1 MAGPAPLAV
10 DVTIDSTTFTAL
22 ALVLTLLGAAATVLA
37 WRRRGAAP
45 ALRALA
51 WTLVPVA
58 LWLTGTLRLVVAV
71 VEDVA
76 TWAGRLVFSPT
87 VWAGLAVAAVA
98 VVLFWVSGR
107 MLARGIGVRA
117 VTARADGAD
126 GTDGADR
133 AGRRGR
139 RGREVGAAGPE
150 GGRTGRSGRPGP
162 AQTSGGRRGAPAE
175 DDDMA
180 DIEAILRKHGI

>member
-10 DVTIDSTTFTAL
+10 DVTIDSTTFAAL

-37 WRRRGAAP
+37 WRRRGPAP

-76 TWAGRLVFSPT
+76 TWASRLVFSPT

-107 MLARGIGVRA
+107 MLARGVGVRA
-117 VTARADGAD
+117 VTGRADASVRS
-126 GTDGADR
+126 DR
-133 AGRRGR
+133 TGRGR
-139 RGREVGAAGPE
+139 GGREVGAAGTE
-150 GGRTGRSGRPGP
+150 GGRPGRSARTAGATSAGRG
-162 AQTSGGRRGAPAE
+162 GAPAE